1 MLNSIERLGQL
12 WYADK
17 QIATRLLCSTYA
29 EYYIQKRM
37 RRRTLTPPPWI
48 PKKEEKIVEP
58 IESSTRVLLQQ
69 FIKLEEKVNAPI
81 IRANPHMSFKTPL
94 CEMPQKT
101 SPPEW
106 MPESNRV
113 GMLAR
118 KIGVLPQWGVD
129 GTRFLCTM
137 LEFPKNLVIS
147 AIDPE
152 TYYRISM
159 VGRRKAYGRYGAR
172 WRITVGAVNGDPTKF
187 TARYRAT
194 FERHGRF
201 PVKKHLAAFLVTEDA
216 VVEPGTELHVCHFKV
231 GQYITATGHTIDWG
245 FQGGMHR
252 WGFKGMP
259 ARKTTKSHRRIG
271 AVGSKGDARILP
283 GKRMPGHMGYEWRSI
298 PGLEVL
304 RINPEKQ
311 VMYVNGTVPGETGD
325 ILLIKDC
332 YHGKKKVEYPH
343 FPTFFY
349 EKDFETETKCNDN
362 PESPFVYEDG
372 EFFARRMT
380 MPSIIFTEPEKF
392 KTAKRDK
399 TKAKTAK
406 CFSTSTYHF
415 VMLSFDIYEG
425 IKDVACRDAQDHRD
439 SKSLICFNRRLRAV
453 SAARLP
459 HVVLLGVFE
468 YLSLKDLAQ
477 CMRVCKHW
485 WTVLQY
491 PDSFVWKRLAHI
503 IIPDEALN
511 DLCLLSETP
520 SFKDK
525 LRAFCYAW
533 NPNDSSKNNY
543 LRTNGFTVHRNPVAQ
558 STDSVRGKIGVNS
571 GIHAWEFMWEGPL
584 GTVACIGLATKHA
597 ALHCQG
603 YVALLGSDDQS
614 WGWNLV
620 DNQLLHNNVQICSYP

>member
-1 MLNSIERLGQL
+1 MLNSIERLSQL

-17 QIATRLLCSTYA
+17 QITAALLCSSYA
-29 EYYIQKRM
+29 KYYIQKRM

-48 PKKEEKIVEP
+48 PKKKKKLLNQLNP
-58 IESSTRVLLQQ
+58 ARESYFSMNT
-69 FIKLEEKVNAPI
+69 PI

-94 CEMPQKT
+94 CEMPQET
-101 SPPEW
+101 NLPEW
-106 MPESNRV
+106 TPESNRI

-129 GTRFLCTM
+129 GTRFLCTL
-137 LEFPKNLVIS
+137 LEFPRNLVIS
-147 AIDPE
+147 AVDPE
-152 TYYRISM
+152 TYYRISI

-172 WRITVGAVNGDPTKF
+172 WRVTVGAVDDSPTKF

-194 FERHGRF
+194 FERHGF
-201 PVKKHLAAFLVTEDA
+201 SVKKHIAAFLVTEDA

-259 ARKTTKSHRRIG
+259 ARRTTKSHRRIG
-271 AVGSKGDARILP
+271 AIGSKGDARVRP

-311 VMYVNGTVPGETGD
+311 
-325 ILLIKDC
+325 C
-332 YHGKKKVEYPH
+332 PH
-343 FPTFFY
+343 FPTFSY
-349 EKDFETETKCNDN
+349 EKDFEAETKCNDN
-362 PESPFVYEDG
+362 PNSPFVYENG
-372 EFFARRMT
+372 EFFARRLFRRYCMSSST
-380 MPSIIFTEPEKF
+380 CSGSSSLKNFT
-392 KTAKRDK
+392 R
-399 TKAKTAK
+399 
-406 CFSTSTYHF
+406 
-415 VMLSFDIYEG
+415 
-425 IKDVACRDAQDHRD
+425 
-439 SKSLICFNRRLRAV
+439 FNHRLRAV

-459 HVVLLGVFE
+459 HIVLLAVFE

-477 CMRVCKHW
+477 CMRVCKQW

-491 PDSFVWKRLAHI
+491 SDSFVWKRLARI
-503 IIPDEALN
+503 LIPDEALN
-511 DLCLLSETP
+511 DPSLLSETP
-520 SFKDK
+520 SSKDK

-620 DNQLLHNNVQICSYP
+620 DNQLLHNSTQICPYPHVNNPPKYQMGEKIRMVLDCEQHSMYFEKGSEFLGIAFNRLPPLRLYPAMCAVYGNTEVSMVYIGPPLLG